1 MKEQWRVEKSESNM
15 NYKRKRISAGLSA
28 YTMSKEL
35 NVPYE
40 KYLMV
45 EKKQIPLEGSLLDK
59 FQNALKNARMI
70 KFNQKQ
76 KMQDIRQF
84 IEKGELR
91 NLMAERGYNG
101 LRLSQVMNFAP
112 SEISQILNNKCK
124 NQERVEMVYDFLMNP
139 INREVKVEDNQPQV
153 DDFDYKKMEKIMR
166 KKGIKKLDVAEA
178 LNIPY
183 SSLCKYFSDRY
194 KDSNTKSVIDHKK
207 AIKEFIK
214 NYSPDETPLERK
226 PQTKF
231 NSYQEEIEAI
241 KQIKIETGKSYDLIA
256 EEIGVSESHLSKIL
270 SGNRKITAPV
280 YTMLK
285 KYIDKQNTKET
296 PQIERNILQT
306 PIVLDVI
313 ETAENELKNDEIEAV
328 NEQLNNETYIKEKS
342 TLENDYYE
350 LLKEN
355 YDLKH
360 RLRKAERQIEM
371 YEKLIE
377 RL

>member
-1 MKEQWRVEKSESNM
+1 M
-15 NYKRKRISAGLSA
+15 NYKKKRIQAGLSA

-35 NVPYE
+35 GVPYD
-40 KYLMV
+40 KYLLV
-45 EKKQIPLEGSLLDK
+45 EKKQIPLEGSLLDR
-59 FQNALKNARMI
+59 FQNTLKNARMI
-70 KFNQKQ
+70 KFNHKQ
-76 KMQDIRQF
+76 KMQDIKHT
-84 IEKGELR
+84 IEKGELKDR
-91 NLMAERGYNG
+91 MAKMNYNG
-101 LRLSQVMNFAP
+101 LALARAMNFAP

-139 INREVKVEDNQPQV
+139 INIDINTEDKQVEVEV
-153 DDFDYKKMEKIMR
+153 DEFDYKELERIMR
-166 KKGIKKLDVAEA
+166 KKKIKKLDVAEA
-178 LNIPY
+178 LNVPY

-194 KDSNTKSVIDHKK
+194 NDSKTKTVIDHKK
-207 AIKEFIK
+207 AIKEFIE

-313 ETAENELKNDEIEAV
+313 ETAENELKNDEIQAV
-328 NEQLNNETYIKEKS
+328 SEQLNNETYIKDTS
-342 TLENDYYE
+342 FENDYYE

-355 YDLKH
+355 YELKH
-360 RLRKAERQIEM
+360 KLRKAEHQIEM